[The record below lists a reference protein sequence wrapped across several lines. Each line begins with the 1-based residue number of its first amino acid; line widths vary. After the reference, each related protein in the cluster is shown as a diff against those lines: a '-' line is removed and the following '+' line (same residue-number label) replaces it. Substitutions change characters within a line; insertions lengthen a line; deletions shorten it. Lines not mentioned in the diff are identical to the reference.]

1 MAGVRDRV
9 DRWIQ
14 RAAGWGARLWP
25 RRSAPLDLPV
35 RAVGLYETEGLSV
48 RIEEFVAPAPVPAP
62 EVRRSTS
69 APTDGRTGPPPPGG
83 LAGGPP
89 RSGPGSAGAAPGS
102 RADGDPDDGDPAGD
116 RDASPDPD
124 ADGDPRTAPTDG
136 DGPGAG
142 SPQDEAARTRR
153 LRAAAVVAVL
163 GLVVAVGVREAAVR
177 RPPTVADLMRRAG
190 WSSAQPLRVGVNGDI
205 PGVSTCVRQATPAQG
220 TGPGDAQAER
230 ELLCT
235 GFDADVAAYVA
246 EWLGMRVEYHTV
258 VPEQRAT
265 LTSTEPVPGED
276 GSRPVG
282 LDLVAAGY
290 SITAE
295 REHSVVFA
303 GPYLKT
309 EATILTRVGV
319 PYIPDL
325 QTLADRIRSGQL
337 VGRVCTVGTATSEQY
352 LEQARFDP
360 WMLSIQLN
368 NSSCVRRL
376 RAPRTGT
383 RDDVIAAFTDAALL
397 AGFQARYPDEL
408 VMHNVTNQRPEAWGI
423 AVGVVRR
430 AAPYEPGS
438 DEPPVDDRCDAPDP
452 RIDDRVRARRQLVLL
467 ALEDLRGVPGSLSRW
482 NTSFGRMVNAPGA
495 AAAPSGAPAQPIAEA
510 VQPAPVGLCPVRR
523 WPWESGGAVGAGTS

>member
-1 MAGVRDRV
+1 MAGGRDRV

-14 RAAGWGARLWP
+14 EVAGWGARLWP
-25 RRSAPLDLPV
+25 RRPGPPEPPV
-35 RAVGLYETEGLSV
+35 RAVGVYETEGLSV
-48 RIEEFVAPAPVPAP
+48 RIEDFVAPAPVPAP
-62 EVRRSTS
+62 VVQQTTS
-69 APTDGRTGPPPPGG
+69 APAGSQTQDDVRGAAPAGG
-83 LAGGPP
+83 LSGGQP
-89 RSGPGSAGAAPGS
+89 RSGGSGPDADPGTDPGT
-102 RADGDPDDGDPAGD
+102 
-116 RDASPDPD
+116 DPD
-124 ADGDPRTAPTDG
+124 ADTGADADPQTAPTDE
-136 DGPGAG
+136 GPPDARPGVA
-142 SPQDEAARTRR
+142 QDEAARVRR
-153 LRAAAVVAVL
+153 LRAAAVVVVL
-163 GLVVAVGVREAAVR
+163 GLVVTVGVREAVLR

-190 WSSAQPLRVGVNGDI
+190 WSSAQPLKVGVNGDI
-205 PGVSTCVRQATPAQG
+205 PGVSSCVRQATPAG
-220 TGPGDAQAER
+220 ETGPGDLQAQR

-235 GFDADVAAYVA
+235 GFDADIAGYVA
-246 EWLGMRVEYHTV
+246 EWLGMRIEYHTV

-265 LTSTEPVPGED
+265 LTSTERVPGED

-309 EATILTRVGV
+309 EAAVLTRVGV

-325 QTLADRIRSGQL
+325 QTLADRIRSGEL

-376 RAPRTGT
+376 LAPRTGT
-383 RDDVIAAFTDAALL
+383 RDDVVAAFTDAALL
-397 AGFQARYPDEL
+397 AGFQALHPGEL

-430 AAPYEPGS
+430 DAPYEPGS
-438 DEPPVDDRCDAPDP
+438 QEEPVDDRCDAPDA
-452 RIDDRVRARRQLVLL
+452 RIDDKVRARRQLVLL
-467 ALEDLRGVPGSLSRW
+467 ALDDLRGTPGSLSRW
-482 NTSFGRMVNAPGA
+482 NTSFGRMVNAEGA
-495 AAAPSGAPAQPIAEA
+495 AAAPDGAPAQPIAEA
-510 VQPAPVGLCPVRR
+510 VQPAPAGLCPVRR
-523 WPWESGGAVGAGTS
+523 WPWESGGAIGAGTS